1 MLSAIHPTPHPMK
14 KLLLV
19 VLVASLSACAST
31 EQNRVG
37 DIAATP
43 LRDFNIKPADIPPVL
58 AEAKQ
63 KPYAAPFDQS
73 CEGLGRQVA
82 VLDEVL
88 GADLDAESVSDEV
101 SKTARAK
108 TAVGNAATGALQKT
122 VEGAIPFRGWVRKLS
137 GAERHSNEV
146 SAAIA
151 AGTAR
156 RAFLKGLA
164 LGRSCQQPLV
174 AATQP

>member
-1 MLSAIHPTPHPMK
+1 MK

-43 LRDFNIKPADIPPVL
+43 LRDFNIKPTDIPPVL
-58 AEAKQ
+58 VEAKQ

-82 VLDEVL
+82 VLDDVL

-101 SKTARAK
+101 SKTERAK
-108 TAVGNAATGALQKT
+108 TAVGKAATGALQKT

-137 GAERHSNEV
+137 GAERHSNEA

-174 AATQP
+174 AAIQP